1 MKPLPNLDDEA
12 EMLKRGRISAIYAA
26 RKDAIET
33 LRDAHTRMQA
43 DDWADMDA
51 QARIAKSAAD
61 RLITLAAMLTE
72 IKS

>member
-26 RKDAIET
+26 RKDAIEA

-43 DDWADMDA
+43 DDWADMEM
-51 QARIAKSAAD
+51 QARAAKAAAD
-61 RLITLAAMLTE
+61 RLITLSAILTE
-72 IKS
+72 FKS